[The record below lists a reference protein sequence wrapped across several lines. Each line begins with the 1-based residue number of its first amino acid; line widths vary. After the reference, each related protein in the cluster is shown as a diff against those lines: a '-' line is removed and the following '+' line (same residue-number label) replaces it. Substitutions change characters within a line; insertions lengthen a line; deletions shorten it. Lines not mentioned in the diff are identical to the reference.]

1 MKSKVKDGRLF
12 IPHSRP
18 TIDKEDINAVTE
30 ALASG
35 QLAQGEKVREFEENL
50 ARYIG
55 VKYCAVTS
63 SGTSALYL
71 TLKSLN
77 IGEGDEVIIPS
88 YVCSSPYMATLQTG
102 AKPKIVDVETSDFN
116 VSAATIKKEITPKTK
131 AVVVPHMFG
140 TPAEIEEILD
150 LGVTVIE
157 DCAHSIGA
165 EYKGKKVG
173 SLGEASICSFYATK
187 MMTTGEGGAILTNNR
202 ELYGKIVETR
212 EYDKKPLNT
221 IRYNYKMTDFQAAL
235 GLSQL
240 KKLNDFIRRRRE
252 IAEIYDE
259 MFSKHNVITPS
270 IPPHKKPVYYRYVIM
285 VNKLKEI
292 QKEAREKGVICEKPV
307 WKPLH
312 QSLPNVNCPNSDY
325 IHNHA
330 LSIPV
335 YPNLTEK
342 EIEYVTEVL
351 EKIIAKTLD

>member
-1 MKSKVKDGRLF
+1 MRTKAKSGKPL

-18 TIDKEDINAVTE
+18 TVDKEDIEAVTKV
-30 ALASG
+30 LTSG

-55 VKYCAVTS
+55 VKHCAVTS
-63 SGTSALYL
+63 SGTSALHL

-116 VSAATIKKEITPKTK
+116 VSATTIKKEVTSKTK
-131 AVVVPHMFG
+131 AIVVPHMFG

-150 LGVTVIE
+150 LDITVVE
-157 DCAHSIGA
+157 DCAHSLGA
-165 EYKGKKVG
+165 EYKRKKVG

-187 MMTTGEGGAILTNNR
+187 MMTTGEGGAILTNNT
-202 ELYGKIVETR
+202 ELHDKIVETR

-221 IRYNYKMTDFQAAL
+221 IRYNYKMTDIQAAL

-240 KKLNDFIRRRRE
+240 KKLPNFIRRRRE
-252 IAEIYDE
+252 IAQIYNE
-259 MFSKHNVITPS
+259 RFSKHNVVTPN
-270 IPPHKKPVYYRYVIM
+270 IPTHKKPVYYRYIIM
-285 VNKLKEI
+285 VKKLKEI
-292 QKEAREKGVICEKPV
+292 QKEARRKGIRCEKPV

-312 QSLPNVNCPNSDY
+312 QSLTNIHCPNSDH
-325 IHNHA
+325 IHEHA
-330 LSIPV
+330 LSIPI
-335 YPNLTEK
+335 YPSLTEE
-342 EIEYVTEVL
+342 EIEYVTNTL
-351 EKIIAKTLD
+351 EKIIAEKLD